1 MARDRENFFCFHP
14 VAATDPNQAW
24 PQWTKFSPTKLRTP
38 SECNIFSKSNGQL
51 QRPIDFFKMTTLVPR
66 NSSLSAAIWYH
77 LPWTW
82 PWHRWREG
90 SLSFSGSYMLERRK
104 IERETESLAKPF
116 LENGQ
121 MWRGDSQNLKLIFWT
136 MIKVQ
141 DILNVSGQALT
152 HYQKWK
158 LLHDNILIKWQEH
171 ILKHKNDS
179 LFISFF
185 LLFFFRV

>member
-1 MARDRENFFCFHP
+1 
-14 VAATDPNQAW
+14 
-24 PQWTKFSPTKLRTP
+24 
-38 SECNIFSKSNGQL
+38 
-51 QRPIDFFKMTTLVPR
+51 MTTLVPR

-121 MWRGDSQNLKLIFWT
+121 MWRGNSQNLKLIFWT

-152 HYQKWK
+152 HYQKQK

-185 LLFFFRV
+185 LLFFLEYNSFITMWISYTSSWFLFIYILSLLTFFTLWTLNFI